1 MDLEYSILKIRNL
14 KILTDATNLPRFQL
28 WIYSESILITAF
40 GSMTTIFGSSGS
52 SPPLRFEWD
61 AAYFNFMGAGV
72 MKLKRITFFVGPG
85 ASTLA
90 LSS

>member
-28 WIYSESILITAF
+28 WIVLRVHITAF
-40 GSMTTIFGSSGS
+40 GSTTTIFGSSGS

-61 AAYFNFMGAGV
+61 AAYFNFMGTGV
-72 MKLKRITFFVGPG
+72 MKLKRITFFVGSG